1 MTSITV
7 SGGCCM
13 DTTVL
18 TGILLLFA
26 EELGDFFANLALWN
40 LDIVLGSAILGHEGE
55 EAIVG
60 DVELAH
66 VLA

>member
-1 MTSITV
+1 
-7 SGGCCM
+7 M

-26 EELGDFFANLALWN
+26 EELGDFFANLALRN
-40 LDIVLGSAILGHEGE
+40 LDIVLGSAILRHEGE

-60 DVELAH
+60 DVKLAH